1 VNDDEPPG
9 TAPDHPR
16 PVFDHLVRLSDDHG
30 LFEHA
35 LLSTPRPEHGYCV
48 DDAARALVVICRE
61 PRPDATL
68 RRLARVYLQFVLDAL
83 TPDGACRNRMDAAGS
98 WRDLPALG
106 DWWGRALWG
115 LGFAAVHADSAGMRA
130 RALSGFRIAAQR
142 RSPFGRAMT
151 FAALGAGELLRTRP
165 DERAARDL
173 LRDALDGVLTDAVST
188 GTVATVREPDADP
201 DWPWPE
207 PRLRYGNAAVPEAL
221 LLGGEA
227 LGDATAFAAGLTL
240 LEFLL
245 RVETSR
251 PAEASAA
258 EHFSVTPVGG
268 RGPAE
273 VGDGIPGFDQQPI
286 EVAALADA
294 CATAYRLTG
303 DERWRAGVAL
313 AWRWFLGEN
322 DSATPMFNPTT
333 GGGFDGLNAN
343 GRNLNQGAESTLAML
358 STAQHARM
366 LCALP

>member
-1 VNDDEPPG
+1 MNDDEPPR
-9 TAPDHPR
+9 TAPDEPR
-16 PVFDHLVRLSDDHG
+16 PVFDHLVRLSDHHG

-61 PRPDATL
+61 PHPDATL
-68 RRLARVYLQFVLDAL
+68 RRLARLYLQFVLDAL
-83 TPDGACRNRMDAAGS
+83 TPDGACRNRMDVTGS

-115 LGFAAVHADSAGMRA
+115 LGFAAAHGDSAGMRA

-165 DERAARDL
+165 GEQAARDL
-173 LRDALDGVLTDAVST
+173 LRDALDNSALHKAGP
-188 GTVATVREPDADP
+188 ENP

-207 PRLRYGNAAVPEAL
+207 PRLRYGNAALPEAL

-227 LGDATAFAAGLTL
+227 LNDATALAAGLNL

-245 RVETSR
+245 RVETSP
-251 PAEASAA
+251 PAGARRAA
-258 EHFSVTPVGG
+258 HFSVTPVGG

-273 VGDGIPGFDQQPI
+273 VGNGIPGFDQQPI

-294 CATAYRLTG
+294 CATAHRLTG
-303 DERWRAGVAL
+303 DERWRAGIEL
-313 AWRWFLGEN
+313 AWQWFLGEN
-322 DSATPMFNPTT
+322 DSATPMFDPTT
-333 GGGFDGLNAN
+333 GGGFDGLDAA

-366 LCALP
+366 LCALPLP